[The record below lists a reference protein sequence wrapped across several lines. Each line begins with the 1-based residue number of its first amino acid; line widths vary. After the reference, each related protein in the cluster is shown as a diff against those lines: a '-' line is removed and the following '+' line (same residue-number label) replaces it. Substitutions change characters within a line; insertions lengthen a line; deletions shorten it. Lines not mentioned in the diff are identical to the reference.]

1 MEVKKIKGKIIK
13 NISNIYI
20 VKDEE
25 GKEYEAL
32 ARGKMKLNEIKP
44 VVGDNVEYIIDKN
57 QAVITEIF
65 ERKSYLKRP
74 KVSNI
79 SQIIFVVSCK
89 MPSVNLM
96 MLDKE
101 LCFAEFSK
109 INPIIVINKTDLS
122 DEEADRI
129 FKIYTNVGYKVIKT
143 KALEDEG
150 LEELRRTLKNNTTA
164 LAGESGVRKIH
175 NHK

>member
-1 MEVKKIKGKIIK
+1 
-13 NISNIYI
+13 
-20 VKDEE
+20 
-25 GKEYEAL
+25 
-32 ARGKMKLNEIKP
+32 
-44 VVGDNVEYIIDKN
+44 
-57 QAVITEIF
+57 
-65 ERKSYLKRP
+65 
-74 KVSNI
+74 
-79 SQIIFVVSCK
+79 
-89 MPSVNLM
+89 

-143 KALEDEG
+143 KTLEDEG